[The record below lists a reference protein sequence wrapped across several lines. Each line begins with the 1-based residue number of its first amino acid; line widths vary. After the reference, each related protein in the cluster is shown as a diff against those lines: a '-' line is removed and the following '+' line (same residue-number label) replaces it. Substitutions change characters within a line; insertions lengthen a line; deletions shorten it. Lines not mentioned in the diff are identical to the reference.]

1 MKDEKALEVS
11 ELRYRRLFETAQD
24 GILILDAR
32 TGMIADVNPFLI
44 KLLGY
49 SREELVEKKLW
60 QVGAF
65 KDIEASKEAFE
76 ALQEKEYIRY
86 ENLPLKTKE
95 GRLIQVEFVSNV
107 YLVGDEKVIQCNIRD
122 ITEHKR
128 WEESLRL
135 SEERLRVTFAA
146 TRIASWDWDIARDV
160 WFGSTQYFTMLGYE
174 PELGATD
181 SSVWMARVFPQD
193 RPIVA
198 EKLRLVM
205 EGQDKSY
212 EYEARMLHADG
223 SYRWHYVLG
232 HVVSRDKAGKAM
244 RMLGV
249 RMDIND
255 RKLTEEKAKRQ
266 LEHLKALS
274 AIDRVIASNFDLS
287 LSLSEILGHVTEEL
301 RIDAADIL
309 ILNPDSLML
318 EYGAGRGFRGSAIR
332 NVRVPLGEGNA
343 GRAAMERR
351 LLVIPD
357 LKGESDNKYLSP
369 FIEGEDFACY
379 FGVPLIAKGQVKGV
393 LGIFHRSAFEP
404 GIEWLD
410 FLNALA
416 GQTAIAIDNATLF
429 ESLQR
434 SNLELGRAYDTTIEG
449 WSRALDLRDKETE
462 GHTQRVSEMAVR
474 LARAMGQSEADLV
487 QIRWGAL
494 LHDIGKMGVPD
505 GILLKPGPLTDEEW
519 VIMKKHPTFA
529 YEMLSPIHYLRQA
542 LEIPFGHHEKWDG
555 SGYPHGLKGVQIPL
569 SARIFAV
576 VDVWDALR
584 SDRPY
589 RSGWSEERV
598 REFIHVSSGS
608 HFDPDVVDAFLR
620 MTL

>member
-1 MKDEKALEVS
+1 
-11 ELRYRRLFETAQD
+11 
-24 GILILDAR
+24 
-32 TGMIADVNPFLI
+32 
-44 KLLGY
+44 
-49 SREELVEKKLW
+49 
-60 QVGAF
+60 
-65 KDIEASKEAFE
+65 
-76 ALQEKEYIRY
+76 
-86 ENLPLKTKE
+86 
-95 GRLIQVEFVSNV
+95 
-107 YLVGDEKVIQCNIRD
+107 
-122 ITEHKR
+122 
-128 WEESLRL
+128 
-135 SEERLRVTFAA
+135 
-146 TRIASWDWDIARDV
+146 
-160 WFGSTQYFTMLGYE
+160 
-174 PELGATD
+174 
-181 SSVWMARVFPQD
+181 
-193 RPIVA
+193 
-198 EKLRLVM
+198 
-205 EGQDKSY
+205 
-212 EYEARMLHADG
+212 MLHADG

-255 RKLTEEKAKRQ
+255 RKLNEEKAKRQ
-266 LEHLKALS
+266 LEHLSALS
-274 AIDRVIASNFDLS
+274 AIDRIIAANFDLS
-287 LSLSEILGHVTEEL
+287 LSLSEILGHVMAEL
-301 RIDAADIL
+301 AIDAADIL
-309 ILNPDSLML
+309 ILNANFLTL
-318 EYGAGRGFRGSAIR
+318 EYAAGRGFRGDAIR
-332 NVRVPLGEGNA
+332 SSKIPLGEGNA
-343 GRAAMERR
+343 GRVAMERR
-351 LLVIPD
+351 LIKVPD
-357 LKGESDNKYLSP
+357 LRDAPDSKYLAP
-369 FIEGEDFACY
+369 FIVGEDFVTY
-379 FGVPLIAKGQVKGV
+379 FGVPLIAKGQIKGV
-393 LGIFHRSAFEP
+393 LGVYHRSRLEP
-404 GIEWLD
+404 DAEWLD

-474 LARAMGQSEADLV
+474 LARAMGLSEADLV

-519 VIMKKHPTFA
+519 VIMKKHPIFA

-589 RSGWSEERV
+589 RAGWTEERV
-598 REFIHVSSGS
+598 RELIQVSSGS
-608 HFDPDVVDAFLR
+608 HFDPEVADAFLR
-620 MTL
+620 MPL